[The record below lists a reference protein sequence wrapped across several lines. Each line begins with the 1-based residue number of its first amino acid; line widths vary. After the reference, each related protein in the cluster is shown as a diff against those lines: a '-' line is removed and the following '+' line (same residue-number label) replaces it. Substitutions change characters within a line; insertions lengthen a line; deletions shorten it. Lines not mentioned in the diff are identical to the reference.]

1 MADLGI
7 RYARSAMLAG
17 ISASAL
23 LVSSAAFAQDAA
35 PAAAEEQSTGNDIIV
50 TTRRFEE
57 RLQDVPISV
66 TAITAQELER
76 QGIEDLTDVADGS
89 LRCSSSLASC
99 CFCRRKTPIPAAV
112 AAC

>member
-1 MADLGI
+1 MANLGF
-7 RYARSAMLAG
+7 RLVRSAMLGG

-23 LVSSAAFAQDAA
+23 LASSGAFAQDAA
-35 PAAAEEQSTGNDIIV
+35 PAADDQASSNDIIV

-76 QGIEDLTDVADGS
+76 QGIE
-89 LRCSSSLASC
+89 
-99 CFCRRKTPIPAAV
+99 
-112 AAC
+112 